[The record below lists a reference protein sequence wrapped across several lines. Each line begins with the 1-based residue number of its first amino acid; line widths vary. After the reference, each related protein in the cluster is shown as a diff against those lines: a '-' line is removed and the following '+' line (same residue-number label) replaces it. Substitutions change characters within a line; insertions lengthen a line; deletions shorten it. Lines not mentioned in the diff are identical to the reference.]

1 MFAGMPIAFA
11 LGAVATAFM
20 IAFMPAAS
28 LDTITQNV
36 YEEMASITLL
46 SIRLFILKGSAIG
59 RSAPGRF
66 SMRPFTPGCIAAWHF
81 AAAVDYHDPL
91 CGGGAIAR
99 PPVPRS
105 SRPGSAAGVFVR
117 GLYGLALS
125 VRVSRRRAGAQAL
138 RCDVRLLRPGELILR
153 DRFELLP
160 RVLPFVILPTGVAL
174 HGGFATPSETAGLG
188 AVLALRLIASIT
200 ASGGPAISHPPSQR
214 SRESTLLML
223 ISGMSLLYS
232 YVMSYLYICQSTAEW
247 IVALNLSGWVLLTA
261 ILVMV
266 VVLGFFL
273 PPVSIETSDVPQ
285 PLGLGV
291 QSANAEGAFHRGHLL
306 SQSQFPIACEPV
318 GENPATGIAV

>member
-223 ISGMSLLYS
+223 ISGMSLL
-232 YVMSYLYICQSTAEW
+232 
-247 IVALNLSGWVLLTA
+247 
-261 ILVMV
+261 
-266 VVLGFFL
+266 FL
-273 PPVSIETSDVPQ
+273 CHELPVYMPIDR
-285 PLGLGV
+285 GV
-291 QSANAEGAFHRGHLL
+291 DRGA
-306 SQSQFPIACEPV
+306 
-318 GENPATGIAV
+318 